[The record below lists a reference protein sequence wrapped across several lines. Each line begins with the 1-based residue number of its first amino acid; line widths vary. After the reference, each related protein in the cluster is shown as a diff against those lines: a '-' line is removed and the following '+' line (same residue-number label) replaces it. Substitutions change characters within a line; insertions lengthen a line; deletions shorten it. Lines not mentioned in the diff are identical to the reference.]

1 MEAGEKRRGGF
12 GRRACKAELEF
23 LQAITGRARHQGILP
38 SSSSLIWSRI
48 ARSEPRAFD
57 IGSPGCD
64 RWREE
69 TQGRGELLHSVLQVR
84 KKKIKTSAPSHLT
97 SQLTNRLAT
106 SSLSSVHEEKRRLGT
121 VGTFSS
127 SVLLLLL
134 SSSPTTTSE
143 GRRLFRRYDLAI
155 AAYCT
160 QGFRA
165 ASKPVLGHRRRVG

>member
-1 MEAGEKRRGGF
+1 MEAGDKRRGGF

-64 RWREE
+64 RWRAE

-84 KKKIKTSAPSHLT
+84 KKNQNFRSFTSYEPVNEQVSNQLSFQRSRRKTT
-97 SQLTNRLAT
+97 SGNRRNL
-106 SSLSSVHEEKRRLGT
+106 LFLRPP
-121 VGTFSS
+121 SS
-127 SVLLLLL
+127 SLLL
-134 SSSPTTTSE
+134 SNHHL
-143 GRRLFRRYDLAI
+143 GRTPSL
-155 AAYCT
+155 
-160 QGFRA
+160 
-165 ASKPVLGHRRRVG
+165 S